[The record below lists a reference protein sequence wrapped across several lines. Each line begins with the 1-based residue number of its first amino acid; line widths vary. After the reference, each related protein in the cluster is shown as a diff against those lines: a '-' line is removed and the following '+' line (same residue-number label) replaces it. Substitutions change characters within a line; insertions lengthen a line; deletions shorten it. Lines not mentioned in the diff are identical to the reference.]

1 MGRLI
6 FIALLTI
13 ATALIAHAQQR
24 FVAHLTGAQE
34 IPGNFSQAKGH
45 CKLVLSPPE
54 TQITVS
60 CIYSNLGSRPIGFG
74 IHGDAP
80 IGTRARAV
88 FDLGPVSR
96 TSAALGSRTFNL
108 TPAQLASLRSHR
120 MYVSIRSELLPR
132 GEIRGQIKQV
142 HTVSDNDGD
151 GRSDPT
157 VFRPST
163 SEFWSVHSINGGVG
177 RKIFGNGEDE
187 TYFNDTGDFDGD
199 GRFDPLLITI
209 ANDQILWK
217 IFQSDLSTLRTVTW
231 GNVPT
236 DALVIAD
243 YDGDGMLDI
252 AVFRRSTAEWRILE
266 SSTGAARVEPWG
278 RPNDH
283 PAVGDYDG
291 DGKADLTTVRI
302 EGPNFV
308 WYIRNSST
316 GKLRR
321 EVFGSSTSDGFQ
333 YFSPFDWDGDG
344 RQDLRVSGNTSPRV
358 NRILKSSD
366 GSITTVEWG
375 LNTDTHLYGDYD
387 GDGKTDLVARRRA
400 GGYYVWNILRSSD
413 SKVDYPTWGIAP
425 FEGEGADRS
434 EGRSP
439 GFQAGVGK

>member
-1 MGRLI
+1 MRLVVLS
-6 FIALLTI
+6 AVLVV
-13 ATALIAHAQQR
+13 TAAVAVSAQQR
-24 FVAHLTGAQE
+24 FVAHMTGAQE

-45 CKLVLSPPE
+45 CKIVLNAAE
-54 TQITVS
+54 TQIDVS
-60 CIYSNLGSRPIGFG
+60 CTYLKIGSRPTGFA

-80 IGTRARAV
+80 IGARARPL
-88 FDLGPVSR
+88 FDLGPVSAI
-96 TSAALGSRTFNL
+96 SGSFDSRTFSIS
-108 TPAQLASLRSHR
+108 TSQVASLRSHR
-120 MYVSIRSELLPR
+120 LYVSIRSELLPR

-199 GRFDPLLITI
+199 GRFDPLLVTVV
-209 ANDQILWK
+209 DGQIVWK
-217 IFQSDLSTLRTVTW
+217 IFQSDLGTLRTVTW
-231 GNVPT
+231 GDAT
-236 DALVIAD
+236 ADALAIAD

-252 AVFRRSTAEWRILE
+252 AVFRRSTAEWRFLE
-266 SSTGAARVEPWG
+266 SSSGRRRVEQWG
-278 RPNDH
+278 KAGDH

-291 DGKADLTTVRI
+291 DGRADLATVRI
-302 EGPNFV
+302 EGPSFV

-316 GKLRR
+316 GSLRR
-321 EVFGSSTSDGFQ
+321 EVFGSSASDGFQ

-344 RQDLRVSGNTSPRV
+344 RQDLRVSGNTSPRE

-366 GSITTVEWG
+366 GTIAKVEWG
-375 LNTDTHLYGDYD
+375 LITDTHLYGDYD

-400 GGYYVWNILRSSD
+400 GGYYVWHILRTSD
-413 SKVDYPTWGIAP
+413 GKADYPTWGIAP

-439 GFQAGVGK
+439 GYQAGLDK